1 MAVVP
6 ALKGTTLAPN
16 RPTRPEAQSNRSSTV
31 VLTYDEVTSLLH
43 GLDFQSSDGLM
54 WCWRSLLW
62 GRINQAGTDFE
73 EWICSVTK
81 AIIFC

>member
-1 MAVVP
+1 MTMAVVP

-43 GLDFQSSDGLM
+43 GLDFQSSDGLALS
-54 WCWRSLLW
+54 SL
-62 GRINQAGTDFE
+62 GTDQPGGY
-73 EWICSVTK
+73 
-81 AIIFC
+81 